1 MGRSIKPNILKELI
15 SDNVLFI
22 WFQLKMTLVE
32 DEKTQNNN
40 LLELT
45 TLLANIFVSA
55 LNDLVAIAVGV
66 FFFLVFHCV
75 LNHACRA
82 CRYLD
87 VYSNIL
93 ALAHTHN
100 LFALVQITP
109 CIVIVPHLI

>member
-1 MGRSIKPNILKELI
+1 MAHIDDMGRSIKPNILKELI

-66 FFFLVFHCV
+66 FFFFWYFT
-75 LNHACRA
+75 A
-82 CRYLD
+82 Y
-87 VYSNIL
+87 
-93 ALAHTHN
+93 
-100 LFALVQITP
+100 
-109 CIVIVPHLI
+109 

>member
-66 FFFLVFHCV
+66 FFFFWYFT
-75 LNHACRA
+75 A
-82 CRYLD
+82 Y
-87 VYSNIL
+87 
-93 ALAHTHN
+93 
-100 LFALVQITP
+100 
-109 CIVIVPHLI
+109 